1 MAIFGDLGKA
11 LGLGT
16 AKQTLGAAAQGAL
29 RGAIIGQPFMGA
41 AGGALTAGTQ
51 QGQATAV
58 AVPQAPPAETAFS
71 GETVAVQQP
80 SIRAAPISFRPG
92 VQQAIMRTPMPPAR
106 SQSTQAG
113 LPAIV
118 GGGLSVGRGVMG
130 MLGIAGGAITV
141 APIII
146 DPLTGEE
153 KKLRVTRRLKSQ
165 VKQAVEMFGVEFV
178 AEQMG
183 VDAQLDTLEGSF
195 INAPLYLAVS
205 HNSVCNSPALRSA
218 LALGMQELA
227 QRNEAGRLLDKY
239 RQLWAAP
246 FRPATEAADI
256 PVAE

>member
-71 GETVAVQQP
+71 GETVAVAQP
-80 SIRAAPISFRPG
+80 AVRATPISYRPG

-106 SQSTQAG
+106 GQVTQAG

-183 VDAQLDTLEGSF
+183 VDVEVIVYIMTKRMRNDGPYVTKAAVRKTKATVRKMKNLCDMYEDLRPTARRR
-195 INAPLYLAVS
+195 APARKTMSTRITNV
-205 HNSVCNSPALRSA
+205 
-218 LALGMQELA
+218 
-227 QRNEAGRLLDKY
+227 K
-239 RQLWAAP
+239 
-246 FRPATEAADI
+246 
-256 PVAE
+256 